1 MMKRGVVARAMRV
14 PGLLLSALL
23 LVSACS
29 LGAPPQPDDIL
40 VFEGPPVIHIA
51 SPLPNQTFLSGST
64 VIVQARIENAGPD
77 LVRIS
82 MLLNGA
88 VLGEKLNPN
97 PDGAAV
103 VPVTIDWPTSSPGQF
118 AVGIAA
124 EREDGTIASE
134 EVSVLVVVPATVEQS
149 PAPSEPTRDDGQT
162 RDDIESQDN
171 AQARDDTRTQDDT
184 QATNDTQTSDDAAPD
199 APAQDTPIAPAE
211 SATEIPASPQPTATT
226 TRVPPPQQAFTPVK
240 AVISTPANL
249 RLGPGTEF
257 DLVGSISVNEEVEIV
272 AVNAARDWY
281 HIRYGDFGD
290 AWIYSELV
298 RPSGE
303 VGAVPVEPGPAPPQ
317 PEVDNL
323 PTSGVNLVV
332 DEIIIVP
339 EALVC
344 NETGQLTIRVRNVGA
359 ADAEVGGNIVIQD
372 TLSSTGELIGEPDP
386 GVFPPLPAG
395 ESRSSLPK
403 TVVYTAHTDVEHRLV
418 VTIDSDN
425 HIAESNEEDN
435 SAAKTFLLRRGNCP

>member
-1 MMKRGVVARAMRV
+1 MMKRGV

-40 VFEGPPVIHIA
+40 VFEGPPMIHIA
-51 SPLPNQTFLSGST
+51 SPLPNQTFQSGST

-118 AVGIAA
+118 LIGIAA
-124 EREDGTIASE
+124 EREDGTIASD
-134 EVSVLVVVPATVEQS
+134 EVSVLVIVPATVEQS

-162 RDDIESQDN
+162 RDDTR
-171 AQARDDTRTQDDT
+171 ARDDTGTQDDT
-184 QATNDTQTSDDAAPD
+184 QARDDAGTEDDTQASDDTGTADEAAPD

-211 SATEIPASPQPTATT
+211 SATEVPASPQPTATI
-226 TRVPPPQQAFTPVK
+226 TRVPPPQQSFTPVK
-240 AVISTPANL
+240 AVINTPANL

-303 VGAVPVEPGPAPPQ
+303 VGAVPVDPGPAPPQ

-323 PTSGVNLVV
+323 PTSGVNLVI
-332 DEIIIVP
+332 DKIIIVP

-344 NETGQLTIRVRNVGA
+344 NETGQLTVRVRNVGA

-395 ESRSSLPK
+395 ESRSSLPIP
-403 TVVYTAHTDVEHRLV
+403 VDYSAHTDVEHRLV

-435 SAAKTFLLRRGNCP
+435 SGAKTFLLRRGNCP